1 MFKIPG
7 LVGDFI
13 NSSPTPCACLT
24 ATPQATVSAPSSWT
38 TLGLVESVGAVS
50 PASTSQICGPRQTG
64 AAPSCRRLTN
74 TSQPGRII
82 RSRLGSA
89 QPRLRP
95 CCWTRRNVSDLCT
108 VRQRVSW
115 SVSRLSSGPPAPGTL
130 GRHGNHLPPPRTSV
144 NLIYLILSRHF
155 AVDLVKII
163 TNKKI

>member
-1 MFKIPG
+1 MFELFSQAPVWPASRLPYSTVTTQCTMHHISLLISTLPPASA
-7 LVGDFI
+7 LFI
-13 NSSPTPCACLT
+13 LCKLTPPVCWTVSL
-24 ATPQATVSAPSSWT
+24 PATVSALSSWT
-38 TLGLVESVGAVS
+38 TLGLVESVGTVS

-64 AAPSCRRLTN
+64 PAPSCRRLTN

-115 SVSRLSSGPPAPGTL
+115 SVSRLSYGPP
-130 GRHGNHLPPPRTSV
+130 
-144 NLIYLILSRHF
+144 Y
-155 AVDLVKII
+155 
-163 TNKKI
+163 